1 MQYDTDY
8 DTDADTDAAP
18 WTATPSTNSG
28 PMVAAPRRTNL
39 VAEPASRQITVTTA
53 SPNYSEALAVGSMIQ
68 SIQQTQTQQ
77 MYLLREMDSRLARL
91 EEPTRYAPPQQV
103 IVAPSY
109 ERATWWAIWGLLM
122 LILGGAL
129 AVVIL
134 LIVLNI
140 QFR

>member
-1 MQYDTDY
+1 MQYDNDY
-8 DTDADTDAAP
+8 ETDTDAAP
-18 WTATPSTNSG
+18 WTAPASYNSG
-28 PMVAAPRRTNL
+28 PMVAAPRNAQL
-39 VAEPASRQITVTTA
+39 VAEPAPQQVTVSTPA
-53 SPNYSEALAVGSMIQ
+53 PNYAEVLAMGNMIQ

-91 EEPTRYAPPQQV
+91 EEPMRYPAQAQV
-103 IVAPSY
+103 IVTPSY